1 MPIASTD
8 IKTYLSGGAAN
19 TNPNASLGGVISSTE
34 WTGGT
39 LHDLFD
45 AVTGDEN
52 AAQESEYRCI
62 YVKNTHA
69 SLTWLG
75 VKVWISAETSGGAN
89 AAIGLDPA
97 GVGNGST
104 TGVATTIANE
114 DTAPSGVT
122 FSTPTTKAAGLTI
135 GDIGPGQAQAIWIR
149 RTTTNSAALDN
160 DSVTLTFEG
169 DTQQ

>member
-1 MPIASTD
+1 MPIASAD
-8 IKTYLSGGAAN
+8 IKTYLSGGATN

-45 AVTGDEN
+45 VVTGDEN

-75 VKVWISAETSGGAN
+75 VKVWISAETAGGAN

-97 GVGNGST
+97 GNGNGST

-114 DTAPSGVT
+114 DTAPTGVS
-122 FSTPTTKAAGLTI
+122 FSSPTTKAAGLTI
-135 GDIGPGQAQAIWIR
+135 GDLGPGQCRAVWIR
-149 RTTTNSAALDN
+149 RTTTNSAPLDN